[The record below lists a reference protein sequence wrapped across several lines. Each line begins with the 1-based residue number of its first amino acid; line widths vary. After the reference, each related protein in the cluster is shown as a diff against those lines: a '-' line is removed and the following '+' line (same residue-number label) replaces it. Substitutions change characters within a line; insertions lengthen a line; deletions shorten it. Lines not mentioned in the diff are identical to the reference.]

1 MKGLIDWFAR
11 NDVSANLLMFTIL
24 AAGFMTVRSLPLEVF
39 PAFEIDVVNV
49 RVPFPG
55 ATPVEAEQGI
65 TIKIEEAI
73 YEIEGIKR
81 LRSTAGEGLGSV
93 TAEIDRGYDAQDVL
107 DEIKV
112 QVDAISTFPVD
123 AEKPVIYIPKTGFE
137 VVDVVLHG
145 ELPEAELRQLAE
157 RVRDDVA
164 NLPGITQVSLSGVRD
179 YEISIE
185 VSDTT
190 LREYG
195 LTFEQVAQAIRRSSL
210 DLAAGQIRSPSGD
223 IVLRTQGQAYE
234 RLDFEGITVR
244 GADGTRIPL
253 SEIAVVRDGFSE
265 EPLASAFDGEG
276 AAVIEVGRVGEQSA
290 IEIATTVKAYVERA
304 ASTLPPGV
312 AITVWD
318 DDSEI
323 VKARLGTLTKSAIQG
338 GLLILILLTLFLRWS
353 VALWVVVG
361 IPVCFMGGIAL
372 MPVFGVTINILSLF
386 AFILVLGIVVD
397 DAIVTGENIYT
408 HLRAGEPPEQ
418 AAIRGTQEIALP
430 VTFGVLTTV
439 AAFTPLFFI
448 EGARGKLFSQ
458 FPLIVI
464 PVLLFSLVESKL
476 ILPAHLKHARSH
488 AMRDDDVGLL
498 TRVQRRIADS
508 LEWFVRSVYQPF
520 LDLAM
525 RYRYVVLASFVA
537 LGMLTFATV
546 ASGNLRFVFFPRV
559 PSETARASLTMPTG
573 TSFEVTQVAARRM
586 GEAADAL
593 REEFVD
599 PATGESVITHI
610 YEIVGAT
617 GGGGFGSTEPSGSA
631 SNVARVLVEL
641 TPAEQRPD
649 GPTTRDVV
657 ASWRKRIGTIP
668 GAEDLNLRAE
678 FARGGAP
685 IDVQLTG
692 QDFDEL
698 RVVAAQV
705 RERLATY
712 PGVFDVTDDFEAGKS
727 EIELALKPQVESLG
741 LTLED
746 LASQVRQAFFGL
758 EVQRVQRGRE
768 EVRVYLR
775 YPRVD
780 RESIATLESMTI
792 RTASGTEVP
801 FEEVALASK
810 GRGFASITRVDRTR
824 KVSVTADVDKESAD
838 VEGIKTDLNTWLAG
852 ELTTLP
858 SVRFSLEGEA
868 AEQRESFG
876 SLFTGIPFVLFGIYV
891 LLAVPFRSYLQPL
904 IVMLVIPF
912 GVIGAMLGHM
922 IMGLP
927 LSFVSALGMLAL
939 SGVVVN
945 DSLVLVDYVNQ
956 RRREGASVREAVYAA
971 GGARFRPVLLT
982 SLTTF
987 AGLMP
992 LIFEKST
999 QAQFLVPMAVSL
1011 GFGILF
1017 ATAITLLLIPMNYLV
1032 LDDAVRLVNWI
1043 TAPVKRLLGGQ
1054 RTAPAGG

>member
-11 NDVSANLLMFTIL
+11 NDVTANLLMLTIL
-24 AAGFMTVRSLPLEVF
+24 GAGFMTVRGLPLEVF
-39 PAFEIDVVNV
+39 PAFDIDVVNV

-55 ATPVEAEQGI
+55 ATPVEVEQGI
-65 TIKIEEAI
+65 TIKVEEAI

-81 LRSTAGEGLGSV
+81 LRSTASEGLGTI
-93 TAEIDRGYDAQDVL
+93 TAEVDRGYDPKDL
-107 DEIKV
+107 LEEIKV

-123 AEKPVIYIPKTGFE
+123 AEKPVVYIPQTGFE
-137 VVDVVLHG
+137 VIDVVLHG
-145 ELPEAELRQLAE
+145 SVPEAELRKLAE

-164 NLPGITQVSLSGVRD
+164 TLPGITQVSLSGVRE

-185 VSDTT
+185 VSAAT

-195 LTFEQVAQAIRRSSL
+195 LTFDQVAQAIRRSSL
-210 DLAAGQIRSPSGD
+210 DLSAGQIRSPSGD
-223 IVLRTQGQAYE
+223 IVLRTEGQAYE
-234 RLDFEGITVR
+234 RLDFERIVVR

-265 EPLASAFDGEG
+265 EPVSSAFDGQL
-276 AAVIEVGRVGEQSA
+276 AAVIEVDRVGDQSA
-290 IEIATTVKAYVERA
+290 IEIAATVKDYVDRA
-304 ASTLPPGV
+304 AATLPAGV

-318 DDSEI
+318 DNSEV

-372 MPVFGVTINILSLF
+372 MPTLGVTINLLSLF

-397 DAIVTGENIYT
+397 DAIVTGENIYS
-408 HLRAGEPPEQ
+408 HLRAGAPPEQ
-418 AAIRGTQEIALP
+418 AAIRGTQEIAVP

-439 AAFTPLFFI
+439 AAFTPLLFI
-448 EGARGKLFSQ
+448 EGTRGKLFAQ

-508 LEWFVRSVYQPF
+508 LEWFVRHVYQPF
-520 LDLAM
+520 LDLAI

-537 LGMLTFATV
+537 LAMLTFATV
-546 ASGNLRFVFFPRV
+546 ASGNLRFIFFPRV
-559 PSETARASLTMPTG
+559 PSETATASLTMPTG
-573 TSFEVTQVAARRM
+573 TSFEVTRAAARRM
-586 GEAADAL
+586 SDAADAL

-599 PATGESVITHI
+599 PVTGESVITHI
-610 YEIVGAT
+610 YEVVGGG
-617 GGGGFGSTEPSGSA
+617 GGGGFSSSQSTTA
-631 SNVARVLVEL
+631 QSNVARVLVEL
-641 TPAEQRPD
+641 TPAESRPD
-649 GPTTRDVV
+649 GPSTRDVV

-698 RVVAAQV
+698 RAVAASV

-712 PGVFDVTDDFEAGKS
+712 PGVFDVTDDFEAGKA
-727 EIELALKPQVESLG
+727 EIELALRPQAEPLG
-741 LTLED
+741 LTLDD

-780 RESIATLESMTI
+780 RESIATLEAMTI
-792 RTASGTEVP
+792 RTASGADVP
-801 FEEVALASK
+801 FEEVALATK

-838 VEGIKTDLNTWLAG
+838 VEGIKADLNAWLGG
-852 ELTTLP
+852 ELTTRP
-858 SVRFSLEGEA
+858 TVRFTLEGEA

-876 SLFTGIPFVLFGIYV
+876 SVTNGALFVLFAIYV

-922 IMGLP
+922 IMGLT
-927 LSFVSALGMLAL
+927 LSFVSVLGMLAL

-1032 LDDAVRLVNWI
+1032 LDDLVRLPGRVV
-1043 TAPVKRLLGGQ
+1043 AFAKRLLGET
-1054 RTAPAGG
+1054 RPAPVGS